1 MRSTLLVVAALC
13 LPITSAAD
21 IKGTFPAAFTEFNEY
36 GVPIVALRLD
46 LSCSLTCPASSPVLH
61 YAVKGGAGAHFLAEA
76 SQTVGNVSSSF
87 LEGVDPSGESAY
99 DSEAFPPGANF
110 EVTAKA
116 VTCYCG
122 NAVGQGGY
130 IDITTP
136 KVAVPPWIQPP
147 FSPPTVGEEML
158 ILITSA
164 PRGPETLDVQVTGA
178 GIAFSQK
185 YSAVEA
191 GGSGKSPGTVAVQ
204 VTATRPDTVTVT
216 AIVSP
221 GGVKATKRFPVT
233 DPGRR

>member
-1 MRSTLLVVAALC
+1 MRSNLLVVAALC
-13 LPITSAAD
+13 LPLTSAAD
-21 IKGTFPAAFTEFNEY
+21 IKGTFPAEFSDFNEY

-46 LSCSLTCPASSPVLH
+46 LTCSLQCPASSPVLH
-61 YAVKGGAGAHFLAEA
+61 YAVKGGAEAHFIAED
-76 SQTVGNVSSSF
+76 SQTVGTVSSSF
-87 LEGVDPSGESAY
+87 LLGVDPSGKSAY

-110 EVTAKA
+110 EATAKA

-136 KVAVPPWIQPP
+136 KVSVPPWIQPP

-164 PRGPETLDVQVTGA
+164 PRGPETLDVEVTGA
-178 GIAFSQK
+178 GIAFNQQ
-185 YSAVEA
+185 YSAAEA
-191 GGSGKSPGTVAVQ
+191 GGSRKSPGTVAVQ
-204 VTATRPDTVTVT
+204 VTATRADTVTVT

-221 GGVKATKRFPVT
+221 GGVEAKKKFLVA
-233 DPGRR
+233 DPARR